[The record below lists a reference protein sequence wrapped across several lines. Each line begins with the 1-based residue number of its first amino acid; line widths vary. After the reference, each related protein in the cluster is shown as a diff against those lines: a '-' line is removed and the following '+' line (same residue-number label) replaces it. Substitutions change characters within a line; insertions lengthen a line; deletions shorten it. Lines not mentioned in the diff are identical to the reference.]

1 MQTQRSLTIVLL
13 LLVSLLTLSAGAQEV
28 SVRNKPYKGEMKG
41 RGVDALVSLEE
52 MSKALGMPAVKTA
65 TGWTLGGTEVPTVEE
80 AGVAYIKLS
89 DLSAAGLKVTVNKE
103 FNTIDVH
110 RPVAKNDSNSA
121 SSSGLTLVYFGAPW

>member
-13 LLVSLLTLSAGAQEV
+13 LLVSLLTVSAGAQEV

-41 RGVDALVSLEE
+41 RGVDVSLEE